1 MKHIILIIGLTIS
14 GISLAQNSVDYLAE
28 AKKFD
33 FSDLWTLD
41 SILIE
46 NDKLIERRQP
56 LGFIGENFQRIN
68 IKFISVIQ
76 NPNNHL
82 QYMIYGK
89 TRVKG
94 NICDFQG
101 TLTISGAEMYIESDL
116 PPLKQGYITGYYSLY
131 EDKDQ
136 THTGFF
142 SGKFKT
148 HFYFN
153 EKGKLQ
159 YDALSWAADGFEN
172 NQFEGSWTD
181 YKTGVIKKCNWGDY
195 RIPDSRKLDTGAAEF
210 GVDQQY
216 YDFGWKYYNL
226 AWGYSLD
233 KPGVKEARERETEKW
248 WIENK

>member
-1 MKHIILIIGLTIS
+1 
-14 GISLAQNSVDYLAE
+14 
-28 AKKFD
+28 
-33 FSDLWTLD
+33 
-41 SILIE
+41 
-46 NDKLIERRQP
+46 
-56 LGFIGENFQRIN
+56 
-68 IKFISVIQ
+68 
-76 NPNNHL
+76 
-82 QYMIYGK
+82 
-89 TRVKG
+89 
-94 NICDFQG
+94 
-101 TLTISGAEMYIESDL
+101 
-116 PPLKQGYITGYYSLY
+116 
-131 EDKDQ
+131 
-136 THTGFF
+136 
-142 SGKFKT
+142 
-148 HFYFN
+148 
-153 EKGKLQ
+153 LQ